1 MQRWANKIW
10 TSPSS
15 FYPTVTLWLLLRRQ
29 CLKVCYYCEGRLL
42 SLPFSMAIR
51 DPYKQFNLPLDILA
65 LCTKWNLVFGNKKT
79 LQDVSP
85 KWQQI
90 GVNKTSYRYSNY
102 TDLRLAETSWSTDN
116 VLIMCRIIQTKCV
129 NIHTWDEGKSL
140 LGSRLKL
147 IPFTYSHGL
156 GVWLVISCFI

>member
-79 LQDVSP
+79 YRMSVLNDNRLELIKPVTDTAIILIYDWLKQVEVQIMYLLCVGLSKQNVSISIP
-85 KWQQI
+85 EMKENPYW
-90 GVNKTSYRYSNY
+90 VA
-102 TDLRLAETSWSTDN
+102 DWSWFLS
-116 VLIMCRIIQTKCV
+116 LIVMV
-129 NIHTWDEGKSL
+129 
-140 LGSRLKL
+140 
-147 IPFTYSHGL
+147 
-156 GVWLVISCFI
+156 